1 MTFKTKTINISP
13 NIILISG
20 EESRKFLQAI
30 ISADIATLKVGTSQ
44 TSLLLNPAGKTI
56 YAFYVYSL
64 NSDEFLLIS
73 EQNRVVSLKDSLARF
88 LIRTKATIEDVTDK
102 YSAKIADQTLE
113 DSIII
118 DENLFGQIGL
128 MLSLSPKN
136 QNVEVSDEHHYT
148 NLRISNGA
156 VSVFKDLGDNS
167 IAQEAG
173 LEEKSVSFNKG
184 CFLGQELV
192 CRIDSRSASTPFTY
206 FALCVDKKEL
216 EGLEVFS
223 GNQAIGSVTSSLLSD
238 VDMGDFEKY
247 MGRYTAIGRFT
258 RKGSELLKQSK
269 DNVYVLDPS
278 GEKVPVVQIDKVNG
292 NFRV

>member
-30 ISADIATLKVGTSQ
+30 ISADIETLKVGTSQ

-73 EQNRVVSLKDSLARF
+73 EPNRVVSLKDSLARF
-88 LIRTKATIEDVTDK
+88 LIRTKATIEDVKDK
-102 YSAKIADQTLE
+102 Y
-113 DSIII
+113 II